1 MTNFN
6 RQANIDGII
15 FFGTST
21 PSMTTKMTL
30 DDRIN
35 NAENNMALF
44 TPFMSHAKN
53 YDDSGDKF
61 TFGSQEIC
69 TFEQWTQLPDQPGP
83 LRIFMMIAILA
94 MLVILVV
101 GGNALVIAAVVMRRR
116 LRSATGLLIL
126 SLAVAD
132 LLVSVFTPF
141 LFLFHGQF
149 VQVGLVILPFSLAN
163 EVLNGFWVFGDTWCT
178 AWLTIDI
185 WMSTSSVY
193 NLVAISVDRYI
204 AIIKPLN
211 YPMIITKFRARL
223 IVAAVWI
230 SSFIVCSPSFL
241 LASSKRKSYIEE
253 QMERNGTTSAQQFVL
268 QNPNACRCTPSNS
281 GMYYI
286 LFSASSSF
294 YVPYVIVIFVYVRIY
309 KAAMNATRST
319 YGGMVQ
325 VAENANKK
333 KAEKT
338 ATNGLNDKNSPCS
351 RLKLPRLF
359 ISRTAQL
366 REKHHLEMH
375 RFSMDPPRT
384 VPISINCNSSPSV
397 YAQINGSCGNL
408 DVANIKLSADFARRR
423 SEDQCLLE
431 DRSEASQNLTSE
443 RPSEMVYESQDKLA
457 PLAPRDTTGDTSDES
472 NGSGDE
478 SKSMLDPSK
487 ANGGKAAETKAGN
500 ANGDVPKNNANTA
513 GSEQQRGRDARSGAM
528 SAIKRRR
535 NFASRLLSRILGKA
549 KRRRAAGTYEKRLSL
564 EIKAAKTVA
573 IVTGCFIF
581 CWLGFSIYY
590 GLTAFDVHVNEVLW
604 SIFFWLGYLNSAFN
618 PVIYTVFNRE
628 FRTCF
633 KQLLTCNNMIF
644 AGRNANQAPMCNSF
658 NSQLR
663 IGNDAMVRRQPGE
676 QSEEG

>member
-1 MTNFN
+1 M
-6 RQANIDGII
+6 A
-15 FFGTST
+15 FFSPYIKG
-21 PSMTTKMTL
+21 K
-30 DDRIN
+30 D
-35 NAENNMALF
+35 
-44 TPFMSHAKN
+44 
-53 YDDSGDKF
+53 YDDDDGSNKF
-61 TFGSQEIC
+61 AFGAQEIC
-69 TFEQWTQLPDQPGP
+69 TFEQWTQLPNQPGP
-83 LRIFMMIAILA
+83 FRIFMMIAILA

-101 GGNALVIAAVVMRRR
+101 GGNALVIAAVMLRRR

-132 LLVSVFTPF
+132 LL
-141 LFLFHGQF
+141 
-149 VQVGLVILPFSLAN
+149 VGLVILPFSLAN

-204 AIIKPLN
+204 AIIKPLK

-253 QMERNGTTSAQQFVL
+253 QMERNGTISAQQFVL

-294 YVPYVIVIFVYVRIY
+294 YIPYVIVIFVYVRIY
-309 KAAMNATRST
+309 NAAMNATRSA
-319 YGGMVQ
+319 YAGMVQ
-325 VAENANKK
+325 VAESAKK
-333 KAEKT
+333 KQDVKKVP
-338 ATNGLNDKNSPCS
+338 NGANDKSATVS
-351 RLKLPRLF
+351 KLKLPKLF
-359 ISRTAQL
+359 VTRSAQL
-366 REKHHLEMH
+366 RKKHHLEMH
-375 RFSMDPPRT
+375 RFSMDPPRSI
-384 VPISINCNSSPSV
+384 PITINCNSSPIV

-408 DVANIKLSADFARRR
+408 GIGNNRFSDFERRR

-431 DRSEASQNLTSE
+431 DRSGASPNGRSE
-443 RPSEMVYESQDKLA
+443 PSEMVYASHDRLA
-457 PLAPRDTTGDTSDES
+457 PLAPRDAVGDTSEES

-478 SKSMLDPSK
+478 SKSMLTPNKTVGGTEASK
-487 ANGGKAAETKAGN
+487 LEGGHTANGN
-500 ANGDVPKNNANTA
+500 ANSGEVPNSK
-513 GSEQQRGRDARSGAM
+513 EPQGAM

-535 NFASRLLSRILGKA
+535 NFAARLMSRILGKA

-573 IVTGCFIF
+573 IVTGCFIC

-590 GLTAFDVHVNEVLW
+590 GLTAFDVYVNEVVW

-644 AGRNANQAPMCNSF
+644 AGRNGNQAPMCNSF

-663 IGNDAMVRRQPGE
+663 IGNDAMVRRQQGE
-676 QSEEG
+676 QSEDA